1 MSAVNSKL
9 AQALFPLLTAALL
22 ATACNSDS
30 TAPLTDGGGS
40 GDAAEPSAAAAP
52 ALTPELSTTPELSA
66 GTQNG
71 EAGIAHLGVTP
82 LEGAEAASLSASHGK
97 GPIPGQYII
106 VFKDEVKDV
115 PGLAK
120 GLTSAHGGSLRHVY
134 SNALKGFA
142 ARLPEQA
149 AAALARNPHV
159 SFVEQDQLVHASS
172 IQQMPTGQPWGLDRI
187 DQRSGL
193 SLSYSYVHSGA
204 GVTAYIIDGGLDS
217 DHPDFGGRARNV
229 ATRFNA
235 NGEDCNGHGTHVA
248 GTVGGRVYGVAKGV
262 RLRGVKL
269 FNCDGWASAS
279 DAALAVDWVYANR
292 INPAV
297 VNMSAGWF
305 TSEPGVGALDMAMN
319 RLAASGVFISVS
331 AGNNSKNACIKSPA
345 RASGVFTTASSGS
358 SVFVDDKAWDSNWGD
373 CVEAYAPGYGIRSAK
388 VGGGSIILSGT
399 SMASPH
405 VAGLAAL
412 LKQAYGNQSSP
423 WITNK
428 IKSLATRGA
437 IRGNVTGT
445 PNLLLFKAGL

>member
-1 MSAVNSKL
+1 MPAVNSKL

-40 GDAAEPSAAAAP
+40 GDAADPSAAAGPTLA
-52 ALTPELSTTPELSA
+52 PELSTTPEPDA

-71 EAGIAHLGVTP
+71 EAGIAHLGVAP
-82 LEGAEAASLSASHGK
+82 LDGAEAASLSASTRE

-120 GLTSAHGGSLRHVY
+120 GLNTAHGGSLRHVY
-134 SNALKGFA
+134 TNALKGFA
-142 ARLPEQA
+142 ARLPEKA

-159 SFVEQDQLVHASS
+159 SFVEQDQLVRASS
-172 IQQMPTGQPWGLDRI
+172 TQQMPTGQPWGLDRI

-193 SLSYSYVHSGA
+193 SLSYSYSHTGA

-229 ATRFNA
+229 ATAFND
-235 NGEDCNGHGTHVA
+235 NGEDCDGHGTHV
-248 GTVGGRVYGVAKGV
+248 GGIVGGKVYGVAKAV
-262 RLRGVKL
+262 RLRGVKV
-269 FNCDGWASAS
+269 FTCSAS
-279 DAALAVDWVYANR
+279 TPMSTITSAVDWVYANR
-292 INPAV
+292 VNPAV
-297 VNMSAGWF
+297 VNMSLGGPSSA
-305 TSEPGVGALDMAMN
+305 ALDAAVN
-319 RLAASGVFISVS
+319 RLVASGVFVAVA
-331 AGNNSKNACIKSPA
+331 AGNDNRNACNESPA
-345 RASGVFTTASSGS
+345 RASGAFTTASSGS
-358 SVFVDDKAWDSNWGD
+358 SAFVDDKAWTSNWGS
-373 CVEAYAPGYGIRSAK
+373 CVDAYAPGYGIRSAK
-388 VGGGSIILSGT
+388 LGGGATIKSGT

-412 LKQAYGNQSSP
+412 LKQAYGNQTSA
-423 WITNK
+423 WIAST
-428 IKSLATRGA
+428 IKSWATRGA
-437 IRGNVTGT
+437 IRGNVSGT

>member
-1 MSAVNSKL
+1 MSANNSKL
-9 AQALFPLLTAALL
+9 AQALFPFLTAALL

-40 GDAAEPSAAAAP
+40 GDAADPSAAATP
-52 ALTPELSTTPELSA
+52 ALTPELSTTPEPGA

-82 LEGAEAASLSASHGK
+82 LDGAEAASLSASHGK

-106 VFKDEVKDV
+106 VFKDDVRDV

-120 GLTSAHGGSLRHVY
+120 GLTAAHGGSLRHIY
-134 SNALKGFA
+134 SHALKGFA

-159 SFVEQDQLVHASS
+159 SFVEQDQLAHASS

-193 SLSYSYVHSGA
+193 SLSYGYVHTGA

-229 ATRFNA
+229 ATAFND
-235 NGEDCNGHGTHVA
+235 NGEDCDGHGTHV
-248 GTVGGRVYGVAKGV
+248 GGIVGGRVHGVAKAV
-262 RLRGVKL
+262 RLRGVKVIG
-269 FNCDGWASAS
+269 CGPSTPTS
-279 DAALAVDWVYANR
+279 TITSGVDWVYANR
-292 INPAV
+292 VNPAV
-297 VNMSAGWF
+297 VNISMGGPISA
-305 TSEPGVGALDMAMN
+305 ALDIAVN
-319 RLAASGVFISVS
+319 RLAASGVFVSVA
-331 AGNNSKNACIKSPA
+331 AGNDNRNACYESQA

-358 SVFVDDKAWDSNWGD
+358 SAFVDDKAWTSNWGS
-373 CVEAYAPGYGIRSAK
+373 CVDAYAPGYGISSAK
-388 VGGGSIILSGT
+388 LGGGATIKSGT

-405 VAGLAAL
+405 VAGMAAL
-412 LKQAYGNQSSP
+412 LKQAYGNQTSP
-423 WITNK
+423 WITNT
-428 IKSLATRGA
+428 IKSWATREPLEA
-437 IRGNVTGT
+437 T
-445 PNLLLFKAGL
+445 